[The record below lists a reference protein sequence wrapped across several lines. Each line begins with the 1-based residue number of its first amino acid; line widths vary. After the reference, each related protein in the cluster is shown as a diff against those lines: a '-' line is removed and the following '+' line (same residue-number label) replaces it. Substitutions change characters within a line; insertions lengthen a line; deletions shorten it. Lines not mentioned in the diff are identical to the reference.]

1 MMAAVQ
7 LLAVPLLAV
16 HLLIAGVLLA
26 ATPAQAQGVRL
37 IWAFGDSLTAGYGL
51 PPAQGFPTRLE
62 AALKRSVPDVTVR
75 NGGVAGDTS
84 AQGRARLAW
93 GLRGLKRKPD
103 LVIVELGAND
113 MLRGL
118 PPAATEKNL
127 DLILT
132 ELKRRDIPV
141 LLVGMRAAPNLGSDY
156 RRAFEGLYPR
166 LARKHGVPLYPF
178 FLEGVAGNQA
188 LFQADGRHPNARGVE
203 IIVRRI
209 VPAVRQALPAR
220 RSAATRR

>member
-7 LLAVPLLAV
+7 SPAVALLAVP
-16 HLLIAGVLLA
+16 LLIAGVLLV
-26 ATPAQAQGVRL
+26 ATPVRAERL
-37 IWAFGDSLTAGYGL
+37 VWAFGDSLTAGYGL

-62 AALKRSVPDVTVR
+62 AALRRSMPDVTVR

-178 FLEGVAGNQA
+178 FLDGVAGNQA
-188 LFQADGRHPNARGVE
+188 LFQADGRHPNARGVD

-209 VPAVRQALPAR
+209 VPAVRQALPDRRTPAAR
-220 RSAATRR
+220 G

>member
-7 LLAVPLLAV
+7 SPAVALLAVP
-16 HLLIAGVLLA
+16 LLIAGVLLV
-26 ATPAQAQGVRL
+26 ATPVRAERL
-37 IWAFGDSLTAGYGL
+37 VWAFGDSLTAGYGL

-62 AALKRSVPDVTVR
+62 AALRRSMPDVTVR

>member
-7 LLAVPLLAV
+7 SPAVALLAVP
-16 HLLIAGVLLA
+16 LLIAGVLLV
-26 ATPAQAQGVRL
+26 ATPVRAERL
-37 IWAFGDSLTAGYGL
+37 VWAFGDSLTAGYGL

-62 AALKRSVPDVTVR
+62 AALRRSMPDVTVR

-220 RSAATRR
+220 RTAAQRG

>member
-1 MMAAVQ
+1 MV
-7 LLAVPLLAV
+7 AV
-16 HLLIAGVLLA
+16 HLLLAGVLFA
-26 ATPAQAQGVRL
+26 AAPVKAERL

-62 AALKRSVPDVTVR
+62 GALRRTMPDVTVR

-118 PPAATEKNL
+118 SPAATERNL

-132 ELKRRDIPV
+132 ELKRRQIRV

-156 RRAFEGLYPR
+156 RRAFEAMYPR

-178 FLEGVAGNQA
+178 FLDGVAGNQA
-188 LFQADGRHPNARGVE
+188 LFQADGRHPNARGVD

-209 VPAVRQALPAR
+209 VPAVRLALPDRRTPAAR
-220 RSAATRR
+220 G

>member
-7 LLAVPLLAV
+7 SSAVALLAVP
-16 HLLIAGVLLA
+16 LLIAGVLLV
-26 ATPAQAQGVRL
+26 ATPVRAERL
-37 IWAFGDSLTAGYGL
+37 VWAFGDSLTAGYGL

-62 AALKRSVPDVTVR
+62 AALRRSMPDVTVR